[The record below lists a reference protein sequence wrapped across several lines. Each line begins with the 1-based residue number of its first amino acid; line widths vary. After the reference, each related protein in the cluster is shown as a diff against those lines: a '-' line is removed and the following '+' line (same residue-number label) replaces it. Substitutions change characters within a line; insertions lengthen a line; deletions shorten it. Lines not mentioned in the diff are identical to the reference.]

1 MPSYCGMAYL
11 YSRPER
17 LADGII
23 HILGIGAAII
33 AGTLLIMR
41 AALHM
46 PETIG
51 SLGVAAVSIYAGAA
65 LCAFVASAL
74 YHMTPWDRARPWF
87 HRIDHATIYFKIAGT
102 YTPLIVLIGSV
113 YAYLVLA
120 LVWAVAAIGAVGK
133 MKQWLRPGLGSTVLY
148 LVMGWASVTLIWPLA
163 QTVPVLSLTLII
175 SGGVLYSVG
184 AIFNHCENL
193 RFSTAIWHSFVLV
206 GSGCFFAAI
215 ALALNAAGA

>member
-1 MPSYCGMAYL
+1 MPIYCGMAYL

-41 AALHM
+41 AAHHM
-46 PETIG
+46 PEAIG
-51 SLGVAAVSIYAGAA
+51 GAGVAAVSIYAGAA

-102 YTPLIVLIGSV
+102 YTPLVVLMGSV
-113 YAYLVLA
+113 YAYVVLA

-133 MKQWLRPGLGSTVLY
+133 MMHWLRPGLASTAVY
-148 LVMGWASVTLIWPLA
+148 LVLGWASITLIWPLA
-163 QTVPVLSLTLII
+163 QTVPTVSLALIMA
-175 SGGVLYSVG
+175 GGVLYSVG
-184 AIFNHCENL
+184 AVFNHWEGL
-193 RFSTAIWHSFVLV
+193 RFSTAIWHGFVLV
-206 GSGCFFAAI
+206 ASGCFFAAI
-215 ALALNAAGA
+215 ALAMQAAAV